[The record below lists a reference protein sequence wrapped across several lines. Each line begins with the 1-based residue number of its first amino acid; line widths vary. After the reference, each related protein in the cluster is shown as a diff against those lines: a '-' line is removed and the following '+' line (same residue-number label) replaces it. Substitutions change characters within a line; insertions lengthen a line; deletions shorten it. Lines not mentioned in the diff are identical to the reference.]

1 MRNLMTVGLV
11 IVSHSAR
18 LAEGVAELA
27 AQMAQGQVTIAVAGG
42 TNDGSLGTSMEK
54 VLAALELADSPE
66 GVLVLLDL
74 GSAVMMTEMA
84 IEAFAH
90 SERVKISS
98 APLVEGAVVAAV
110 EASTGSSLQEVEEAT
125 KQAHMIPKVQ
135 GKET

>member
-1 MRNLMTVGLV
+1 MTVGLV

-54 VLAALELADSPE
+54 VLAALELADSPD

-90 SERVKISS
+90 SEHVKISS

-110 EASTGSSLQEVEEAT
+110 EASTGSSLQEVEEAAN
-125 KQAHMIPKVQ
+125 QAYMIPKVQ

>member
-1 MRNLMTVGLV
+1 MTVGLV

-54 VLAALELADSPE
+54 VLAALELADSPD

-90 SERVKISS
+90 SEHVKISS

-110 EASTGSSLQEVEEAT
+110 EASTGSSLQEVEEAAN
-125 KQAHMIPKVQ
+125 QAYMIPKVQ
-135 GKET
+135 GKEG